1 MTGPGPDTLDDFTV
15 TPDAFTGVSVS
26 DLVRH
31 WARTHGDEP
40 AYISPDGATT
50 WAAYDLA
57 ADRMYAALRSGPGGQ
72 QPPESVAVYLPD
84 TVGFHVA
91 LVGAYRAGVRV
102 AAMGARSGPAEVA
115 HIMASAGARVL
126 VTAPQ
131 VRGVPVENLL
141 ADLRGRGTAIDRV
154 LLVDDTTIVEVGSEV
169 GATADAAGD
178 QGGADDLGAT
188 ADGPDSTAPGHP
200 VPVDPRHSFGV
211 DEVSMLNSTSGT
223 TGRPKLVTQT
233 QRRWTAFAALACRNA
248 ELTRQETVAAFVPAP
263 FGFGL
268 WTSHFLPALLG
279 RTALVM
285 ERFDAATAIT
295 MMREHRA
302 TVLACVST
310 QFRMMLHCS
319 QPPLGS
325 VHDLRVMFT
334 GGEAVPF
341 AEAKRFE
348 DVTGAKSLQ
357 FYGSNETGAASA
369 TTIHDD
375 DETRLSTGGRIIPE
389 MRVRVFDGGREV
401 TGPGLRRG
409 QPAVRG
415 VLTSPGYW
423 NDPEAN
429 AELFTDDGWVLLGD
443 VVEIDESDR
452 LRVVG
457 RLADLII
464 RGGKNISAVE
474 VEDHVREHPAVAM
487 VAAVGVPDPIFGE
500 RLCVVVTLEPGAEA
514 ITLAELTDWLRTH
527 GVTREYLP
535 EKLLVVE
542 ALPTAPGGKIAKGEV
557 RELAQASMSDGGGPR
572 VATT

>member
-1 MTGPGPDTLDDFTV
+1 M
-15 TPDAFTGVSVS
+15 AAESV
-26 DLVRH
+26 
-31 WARTHGDEP
+31 AET
-40 AYISPDGATT
+40 A
-50 WAAYDLA
+50 
-57 ADRMYAALRSGPGGQ
+57 
-72 QPPESVAVYLPD
+72 PESVAVYLPD

-126 VTAPQ
+126 VTAPHM
-131 VRGVPVENLL
+131 RGVPVADLL
-141 ADLRGRGTAIDRV
+141 ADLRGRGVAVDSV
-154 LLVDDTTIVEVGSEV
+154 LLVDGITIAKGRVG
-169 GATADAAGD
+169 DDDQAGGTD
-178 QGGADDLGAT
+178 GIDLAR
-188 ADGPDSTAPGHP
+188 A
-200 VPVDPRHSFGV
+200 VPVDPRHAFGV

-233 QRRWTAFAALACRNA
+233 QLRWTAFAALACRNA
-248 ELTRQETVAAFVPAP
+248 ELTPNETVAAFVPAP

-310 QFRMMLHCS
+310 QFRMMLQCS
-319 QPPLGS
+319 QPPLAG
-325 VHDLRVMFT
+325 VRDLRVMFT

-348 DVTGAKSLQ
+348 ELTGARTLQ

-375 DETRLSTGGRIIPE
+375 DETRLTTGGRIIPE
-389 MRVRVFDGGREV
+389 MRVRVFDGTREV
-401 TGPGLRRG
+401 MGPGIRRG

-415 VLTSPGYW
+415 VLTSTGYW
-423 NDPEAN
+423 NDPAAN

-474 VEDHVREHPAVAM
+474 VEDHVREHPSVAM
-487 VAAVGVPDPIFGE
+487 VAAVGVPDEVFGE
-500 RLCVVVTLEPGAEA
+500 RLCVVVTLEPGADVL
-514 ITLAELTDWLRTH
+514 TLPELTDWLRAE

-535 EKLLVVE
+535 EKLLVVDE
-542 ALPTAPGGKIAKGEV
+542 LPTAPGGKVAKGEV
-557 RELAQASMSDGGGPR
+557 RALAATGSSTGGR
-572 VATT
+572 S